1 MNDNPIEIRDP
12 ALDEEDIR
20 RRVQSRLAERRA
32 DNDFPSV
39 VLSMGPS
46 ALQPGRMDTAVS
58 PISFLGLNETLM
70 QLLDQGT
77 LVEPEFTSNVP
88 VVGTIIVAF
97 RRAWNWMSTKW
108 YVRPILQQQTA
119 INAQLIELVAEMT
132 QWQELQAHELAVL
145 KARLVELESYLEEDA

>member
-1 MNDNPIEIRDP
+1 MKDTAIEIRDP
-12 ALDEEDIR
+12 EIKVADISQRIQTQVAQR
-20 RRVQSRLAERRA
+20 RSDDVYPVDLLQL
-32 DNDFPSV
+32 
-39 VLSMGPS
+39 GPYS
-46 ALQPGRMDTAVS
+46 LQPRRMDTTVAS
-58 PISFLGLNETLM
+58 IGFPGLNETLL

-77 LVEPEFTSNVP
+77 LVEPVFTSNTP
-88 VVGTIIVAF
+88 VVGFLIVAF

-132 QWQELQAHELAVL
+132 QWQELQAVELAVL